1 MSQPRKDV
9 FLKFRAS
16 SKDVA
21 RWQAGAD
28 AEKVTLSDWSRRALN
43 VRAEVHESVI
53 AVGRRRSGR
62 RS

>member
-1 MSQPRKDV
+1 MPQPRKDV

-16 SKDVA
+16 SKDIA

-28 AEKVTLSDWSRRALN
+28 AEKMTLSDWSRRALN
-43 VRAEVHESVI
+43 VRAEARESGT
-53 AVGRRRSGR
+53 AAGRRRAGR